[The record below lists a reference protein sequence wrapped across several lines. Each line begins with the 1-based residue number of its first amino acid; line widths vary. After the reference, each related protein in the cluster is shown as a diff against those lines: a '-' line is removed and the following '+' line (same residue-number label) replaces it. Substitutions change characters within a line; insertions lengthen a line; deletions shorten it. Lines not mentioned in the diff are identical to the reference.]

1 MPKSM
6 TGVGRATGSVF
17 SPAITLAVEI
27 KSYNHRFL
35 EISVK
40 SPSAFAPIE
49 DEIRKMVQRRV
60 SRGHIIVNIQQDRE
74 LVNNQFEV
82 DQPLVQAYMKTA
94 LTLKKKYRLAG
105 NLNINTIM
113 AIPGVIRISSGTP
126 ETDNLFRDFKP
137 ILTKALDDFLQMKE
151 NEGQSISRAI
161 VVCLDLID
169 HRLTAIEQ
177 LIPQRD
183 QHFRQRLSRQ
193 LSEFE
198 NNLDRDRF
206 YQEIAYLADRLDITE
221 EFQRLRSH
229 MNLFRQSLAQDEH
242 PGRRLYFL
250 LQEMQREA
258 NTLSVK
264 ANFQAINEITVQ
276 IKEEIEKIREQAQ
289 NLE

>member
-1 MPKSM
+1 M
-6 TGVGRATGSVF
+6 TGVGRATGSVL
-17 SPAITLAVEI
+17 SPAVTLAVEI

-40 SPSAFAPIE
+40 APNAFAPIE
-49 DEIRKMVQRRV
+49 DDIRRMVQGRV

-74 LVNNQFEV
+74 PVINQFEI
-82 DQPLVQAYMKTA
+82 DQTLVQAYIATA
-94 LTLKKKYRLAG
+94 LTLKKKYRLTG

-113 AIPGVIRISSGTP
+113 AIPGVIRVSAGTP
-126 ETDNLFRDFKP
+126 ETDGLLRDFKP
-137 ILTKALDDFLQMKE
+137 IFAKALDDFLKMKE
-151 NEGQSISRAI
+151 NEGQAISRAM
-161 VVCLDLID
+161 VCCLDLID
-169 HRLTAIEQ
+169 RRLDAIEQ

-183 QHFRQRLSRQ
+183 QHFRQRLAGQ
-193 LSEFE
+193 LAEFE
-198 NNLDRDRF
+198 NKLDRDRF

-229 MNLFRQSLAQDEH
+229 LNLFRQSLAQDEH

-264 ANFQAINEITVQ
+264 ANFQAINEIAVQ

>member
-40 SPSAFAPIE
+40 APSAFAPIE

-113 AIPGVIRISSGTP
+113 AIPGVIRISAGTP